1 MCISRIIVKGVGA
14 MSFVDESKVS
24 RTFYVIPMSEY
35 SIEEEVCASID
46 DIRRSIERKYG
57 LR

>member
-1 MCISRIIVKGVGA
+1 MGANRVIVKGIGA
-14 MSFVDESKVS
+14 MTFVDESEVS
-24 RTFYVIPMSEY
+24 RTFVVIPMSEY
-35 SIEEEVCASID
+35 SIEEEVCAGID